1 MRSVSRALHPARLS
15 KPQPHDTARW
25 PMLADG
31 GGMVTAMKR
40 FITLRTDGNRV
51 LVALDDWSVGMDRMM
66 ACQANDIRREVH
78 RQLTYPIGVLSAFW
92 YADATPEDDA
102 TYRNVTLLL
111 AAPALRSI
119 CISMR

>member
-1 MRSVSRALHPARLS
+1 
-15 KPQPHDTARW
+15 
-25 PMLADG
+25 
-31 GGMVTAMKR
+31 MVTAMKR

-51 LVALDDWSVGMDRMM
+51 LVALDHWSVGMERMM

-78 RQLTYPIGVLSAFW
+78 RQLTYPIGVLSAFCC
-92 YADATPEDDA
+92 ADATPEDDA

-119 CISMR
+119 CISTR